1 MKRLLFGAIAGF
13 GVAAVFLP
21 RMVRNIL
28 TENRLISDNGH
39 IERHK
44 KTIATI
50 TKTNLTDNDY
60 RDRYPENT

>member
-13 GVAAVFLP
+13 GVAAIFLP

-44 KTIATI
+44 KTIAII
-50 TKTNLTDNDY
+50 TKKKPN
-60 RDRYPENT
+60 

>member
-21 RMVRNIL
+21 RMIRNIL
-28 TENRLISDNGH
+28 TENRLLSDNAH

-50 TKTNLTDNDY
+50 TKNKLTDEDY
-60 RDRYPENT
+60 RNRYPHNT

>member
-13 GVAAVFLP
+13 GVAAVFIP
-21 RMVRNIL
+21 RMIRNIL

-44 KTIATI
+44 KTISAI
-50 TKTNLTDNDY
+50 TQNKLNNND
-60 RDRYPENT
+60 